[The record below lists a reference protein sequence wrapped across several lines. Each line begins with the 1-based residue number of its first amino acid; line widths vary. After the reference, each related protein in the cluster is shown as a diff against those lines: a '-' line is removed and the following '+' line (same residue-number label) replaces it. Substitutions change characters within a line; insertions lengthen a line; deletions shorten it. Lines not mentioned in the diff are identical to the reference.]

1 MNNVIEAD
9 IVIAGAG
16 HNALIAAAYL
26 AQAGKSVAIADAR
39 SIPGGGVS
47 TEEFL
52 PGYFMD
58 SCSTGHTII
67 QGNPVIKDDSLG
79 LIKKHGLKYVDP
91 DPVARVAM
99 PDGEQIGMYLDKNK
113 TYAEFARF
121 SDRDA
126 DRYFSMLEDWELA
139 KVAFSQANNT
149 PIGWGPPLD
158 QLLDKLPNGGTW
170 RRRRALS
177 AVDVIMHEFTEE
189 HIQTFLL
196 WEACQTFG
204 SIDLPGSGV
213 LPYSIMG
220 GRQERSWTIPVG
232 GSGKLTDALVS
243 AITEQ
248 GGTFH
253 CNTQVT
259 SLLLDG
265 KRCIGFE
272 SSEGTQFI
280 GNEGV
285 LSTIHIKH
293 LVDMAP
299 REAWGEDFVYGVD
312 TYDIGIPLFAAFL
325 VMSEVPTFLGKT
337 PADTAVS
344 SGLALWPQET
354 VQLVRDMRDR
364 KPVEDSAWT
373 LVATPSLVDPSR
385 APEGK
390 HTVKILVPCSHV
402 APYGGNSWDD
412 VKEKHADR
420 MVDYISTAIPNINPE
435 KIEARIV
442 KSPLDIERANQ
453 HMING
458 CAHGGDKGVPF
469 SGPLRP
475 VPGWATHKMP
485 IDGLYQTGGT
495 THPGGSITG
504 APGRN
509 AAMVMMKD
517 LGLDFAD

>member
-1 MNNVIEAD
+1 
-9 IVIAGAG
+9 
-16 HNALIAAAYL
+16 
-26 AQAGKSVAIADAR
+26 
-39 SIPGGGVS
+39 
-47 TEEFL
+47 
-52 PGYFMD
+52 
-58 SCSTGHTII
+58 
-67 QGNPVIKDDSLG
+67 
-79 LIKKHGLKYVDP
+79 
-91 DPVARVAM
+91 
-99 PDGEQIGMYLDKNK
+99 
-113 TYAEFARF
+113 
-121 SDRDA
+121 
-126 DRYFSMLEDWELA
+126 
-139 KVAFSQANNT
+139 
-149 PIGWGPPLD
+149 
-158 QLLDKLPNGGTW
+158 
-170 RRRRALS
+170 
-177 AVDVIMHEFTEE
+177 
-189 HIQTFLL
+189 
-196 WEACQTFG
+196 
-204 SIDLPGSGV
+204 
-213 LPYSIMG
+213 
-220 GRQERSWTIPVG
+220 
-232 GSGKLTDALVS
+232 
-243 AITEQ
+243 
-248 GGTFH
+248 
-253 CNTQVT
+253 
-259 SLLLDG
+259 
-265 KRCIGFE
+265 
-272 SSEGTQFI
+272 
-280 GNEGV
+280 
-285 LSTIHIKH
+285 
-293 LVDMAP
+293 
-299 REAWGEDFVYGVD
+299 
-312 TYDIGIPLFAAFL
+312 
-325 VMSEVPTFLGKT
+325 MSEVPTFLGKT

-517 LGLDFAD
+517 LGLHFAD